1 MHVGS
6 ESRFPRGTRLFIA
19 LETWASRYLVLHVM
33 CRHKILGAKIRKFRM
48 YDIVV
53 WYSLVA
59 CVKVKQLNR

>member
-48 YDIVV
+48 YD
-53 WYSLVA
+53 SGLVFS
-59 CVKVKQLNR
+59 CGLRES